1 LIELR
6 NIEAVPVL
14 TMTSGRVNAM
24 DVELLTELTDC
35 VRDLRQRGANA
46 LVITGAGA
54 VFSAGVDLF
63 QVLDRG
69 PAYIDELI
77 TALSV
82 AFEAVFSFPAPTV
95 AAINGAAIAGGC
107 VLACACDWR
116 IIQVDAPIG
125 ASELRVGVPFPAAAL
140 EVLNHACGDHAQTVI
155 FSGQLY
161 RGADAV
167 VHRLVDET
175 VDTDVVGRA
184 IEAATDRLTIP
195 ADCYRLAKAQLRRP
209 TLDRI
214 GAADDDDEV
223 RRIWSAPETAARIRA
238 HLDRMRRGER

>member
-6 NIEAVPVL
+6 DKGAVSVL
-14 TMTSGRVNAM
+14 TMTSGRVNAL
-24 DVELLTELTDC
+24 DVELLTELTQC
-35 VRDLRQRGANA
+35 VRDLQQRDVAA
-46 LVITGAGA
+46 LVITGAGG

-77 TALSV
+77 TSLSV
-82 AFEAVFSFPAPTV
+82 AFEAVFSFSAPTV

-140 EVLNHACGDHAQTVI
+140 EVLNHACGDHAETVI
-155 FSGQLY
+155 LSGQLY
-161 RGADAV
+161 RGADAMA
-167 VHRLVDET
+167 HRLVDEA
-175 VDTDVVGRA
+175 VDADVVGRA

-195 ADCYRLAKAQLRRP
+195 ADSYRLAKARLRRP

-214 GAADDDDEV
+214 RAAADDDEV
-223 RRIWSAPETAARIRA
+223 RRIWSSPEMAARIRA
-238 HLDRMRRGER
+238 HVERMSRGGH